1 MSPTALLRR
10 VGQAFL
16 VLALA
21 YTAAYVLLA
30 ALPGDA
36 VMARFGSPDLGLSPE
51 QLAEIRASYG
61 VDRPIVTR
69 YLDSIG
75 AFLSGD
81 LGYSVASGAAVSDLI
96 AEALPSTL
104 ALAGIALAGAVFL
117 AVVIA
122 FTASYGKGRWLR
134 RLFRNLP
141 PLFVSLP
148 VFWIGIVLIQVF
160 SFKLGLVPV
169 IGASPAQALILPAI
183 TLTIPIAAP
192 LAQVFLR
199 SIDEVREQPFVNV
212 VRARGASTSWLLWR
226 NVAPNAL
233 LPALTM
239 AGLLFGE
246 LVGGA
251 IVTEAVFGR
260 VGIGSLTA
268 QAVAQRDTPVLLAVV
283 VIATAVFVTINLLV
297 DLLYPV
303 LDARLRHR
311 GGGRSARRAGSAGAG
326 SAGVSAEGAVPA
338 DPEPTGAEPA
348 GTRAPRATVRDTALE
363 TAGETR

>member
-1 MSPTALLRR
+1 MNTRFLARR
-10 VGQAFL
+10 IGQAIL

-21 YTAAYVLLA
+21 YTGAFILLQ

-36 VMARFGSPDLGLSPE
+36 VMARFGSPDLGLTTE
-51 QLAEIRASYG
+51 QLAEIRGVYGADEPLIARYFASLTG
-61 VDRPIVTR
+61 
-69 YLDSIG
+69 
-75 AFLSGD
+75 FLTGD
-81 LGYSVASGAAVSDLI
+81 LGTSVANGAQVSAML
-96 AEALPSTL
+96 AESLPQTLTL
-104 ALAGIALAGAVFL
+104 AVIAMAGAVFL
-117 AVVIA
+117 AVTIA
-122 FTASYGKGRWLR
+122 FTASFGRGRLLR
-134 RLFRNLP
+134 NAVRNLP

-160 SFKLGLVPV
+160 SFKLGVIPV
-169 IGASPAQALILPAI
+169 IGATPGQALVLPAI
-183 TLTIPIAAP
+183 TLMIPIAAP

-268 QAVAQRDTPVLLAVV
+268 QAVAQRDTPVLLAIV
-283 VIATAVFVTINLLV
+283 VIAATVFVTINLIV

-303 LDARLRHR
+303 LDARLRPNKPSKQATS
-311 GGGRSARRAGSAGAG
+311 GPAL
-326 SAGVSAEGAVPA
+326 EGA
-338 DPEPTGAEPA
+338 TS
-348 GTRAPRATVRDTALE
+348 
-363 TAGETR
+363 